1 MVKCGGI
8 QTWGAGFTQ
17 LSTLHYQECGRL
29 GMRLLRSKCVKKSA
43 EGADDPHPDTPI
55 HTLNSTGMMV
65 VELGDG
71 GVTVEVMGMMAEGG
85 RGDN

>member
-1 MVKCGGI
+1 M
-8 QTWGAGFTQ
+8 T
-17 LSTLHYQECGRL
+17 
-29 GMRLLRSKCVKKSA
+29 
-43 EGADDPHPDTPI
+43 PHPDTPI